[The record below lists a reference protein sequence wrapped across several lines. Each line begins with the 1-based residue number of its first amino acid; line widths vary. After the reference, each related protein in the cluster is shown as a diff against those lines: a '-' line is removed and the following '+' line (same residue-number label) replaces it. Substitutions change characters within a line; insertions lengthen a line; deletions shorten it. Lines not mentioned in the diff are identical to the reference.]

1 MSTIL
6 NTASSHRAFE
16 LILLV
21 EKLPLVIDCMTSY
34 DNIFILGTNGGRMLI
49 YEVKLNPAPPRKLE
63 ASFEKTIS
71 ATKKPIQQLQ
81 AIKAFDILIALFDS
95 QIHIFDLN
103 KFELQYSI
111 NKTKNSSLFATSIA
125 NDQKLL
131 RLCVV
136 CKRKLQFFYTNIMN
150 KTNNN
155 NFMELISDLELA
167 DTPRTIEFTKDNLVV
182 FALKRDY
189 FYYEIPTTS
198 AATSNPRQ
206 LEPRFSSGSR
216 IEPLCQKLH
225 NDFFVLGVD
234 ENKTIVYDTKGMRKD
249 HIIFKKDIVTTDTT
263 VDPSS
268 LRSFMH
274 FWD

>member
-1 MSTIL
+1 MSNL
-6 NTASSHRAFE
+6 NAVSSHRAFE

-21 EKLPLVIDCMTSY
+21 EKLPLTIDCMTSY

-63 ASFEKTIS
+63 ASFEKTIN
-71 ATKKPIQQLQ
+71 ATKKPIQQLE
-81 AIKAFDILIALFDS
+81 AVKAFDILIALFDS
-95 QIHIFDLN
+95 QIHIFDLD
-103 KFELQYSI
+103 KFQLQYSI
-111 NKTKNSSLFATSIA
+111 SKTKNCSLFATSIA
-125 NDQKLL
+125 SDQKLL

-150 KTNNN
+150 KSSQNNN

-182 FALKRDY
+182 FALKKDY
-189 FYYEIPTTS
+189 YYYEIPTTS

-206 LEPRFSSGSR
+206 LEPRFSSGNR
-216 IEPLCQKLH
+216 IEPLCEKLH

-234 ENKTIVYDTKGMRKD
+234 ENKTLVYDTKGINLLLKY
-249 HIIFKKDIVTTDTT
+249 F
-263 VDPSS
+263 
-268 LRSFMH
+268 
-274 FWD
+274 